1 MTHAEIQQRISHIE
15 ATIEYKIR
23 EVMELMNERR
33 QLQSQLAGAKTLD
46 DVIEM
51 AEDDIRCLYRG
62 GNLTVEVDPINRK
75 AIVYR
80 SCWQYPDIR
89 YNAKAEAM
97 VNDGDPIEV
106 ALATAMRIAVG
117 WPIPKE
123 YLPYLTY
130 TNFEE

>member
-1 MTHAEIQQRISHIE
+1 MTRAELQQRIYDID
-15 ATIEYKIR
+15 AQIEYKIR

-33 QLQSQLAGAKTLD
+33 QLQAQLAGVKTLD
-46 DVIEM
+46 DIIDM
-51 AEDDIRCLYRG
+51 AENDIRSLYRG